1 MKNSI
6 EKITQSNQVNKN
18 TLDNIEKIAIK
29 FNSDNFLKQIVE
41 IPILINHTLSS

>member
-18 TLDNIEKIAIK
+18 TLDNIEKIPIK
-29 FNSDNFLKQIVE
+29 FNSDNFLKQIIE